1 MWENR
6 LQCSRFFCICE
17 VEMKKIYKSICAA
30 SLAAVMMLSGCSNEE
45 KTSGDGS
52 SNSQNTDSS
61 RPAKVT
67 EFKLTSSTGAGNS
80 GDVKLE
86 KGDTYAVISVRDY
99 GDIKIKLYPD
109 EAPYAV
115 YNFVEIAKKGDYNG
129 RKFHRLVENFMI
141 QGGSPNGQGGGGSCI
156 DGGSFKNEIN
166 TSLRHYY
173 GALCYAASGLGDLSD
188 GFYIV
193 NKKEASDP
201 AANYNNTYS
210 SCAMQA
216 MNYKQQLE
224 ALDPSTENYAT
235 IKKNGTALYD
245 YTLGSANAIKAM
257 YDTLTDAVTDTYQT
271 KGGVSQLD
279 GMYTVFGQTV
289 EGFEVIDKI
298 TAVDKVDDGYGNISK
313 PATDIIIDKVEIF
326 TME

>member
-1 MWENR
+1 MR
-6 LQCSRFFCICE
+6 
-17 VEMKKIYKSICAA
+17 KIYKSICAA
-30 SLAAVMMLSGCSNEE
+30 SLAAVMILSGCAP
-45 KTSGDGS
+45 
-52 SNSQNTDSS
+52 S

-67 EFKLTSSTGAGNS
+67 EFKITSSTASGNS
-80 GDVKLE
+80 GDVTLK

-115 YNFVEIAKKGDYNG
+115 YNFIEIAKTGAYSG

-173 GALCYAASGLGDLSD
+173 GALCYAANALGDLSD

-201 AANYNNTYS
+201 VTNYNKTYS
-210 SCAMQA
+210 TCVAQVKS
-216 MNYKQQLE
+216 YKQQLE
-224 ALDPSTENYAT
+224 SLDPSAANYSTIMYRGTELYNYSF
-235 IKKNGTALYD
+235 
-245 YTLGSANAIKAM
+245 GSANAIKAM
-257 YDTLTDAVTDTYQT
+257 YDTLTDEVTETYKT
-271 KGGVSQLD
+271 KGGVSQID

-289 EGFEVIDKI
+289 EGFDVIDKI
-298 TAVDKVDDGYGNISK
+298 TAVEKVDSGSGEIST
-313 PATDIIIDKVEIF
+313 PTSDIIIDKVEIF